1 MYDQEDDRTNDDYS
15 GSDEDYYQ
23 DEVQDIFDF
32 LAICV

>member
-1 MYDQEDDRTNDDYS
+1 MYDQEDDRTYDYS